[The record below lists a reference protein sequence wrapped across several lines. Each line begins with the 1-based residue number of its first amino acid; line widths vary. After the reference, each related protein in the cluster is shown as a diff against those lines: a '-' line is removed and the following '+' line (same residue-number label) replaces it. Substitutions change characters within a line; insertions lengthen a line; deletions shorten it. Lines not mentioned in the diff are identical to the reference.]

1 MNAAPGQSLT
11 FTSCN
16 WEENGAVSGFGLAAG
31 ELLVLTEPALPRGA
45 GSGPEAPLRV
55 PGSTDTFSSLPLPR
69 LTFKLC
75 HLYWNWPG
83 TVRVPA
89 PCKYAHKLAFLS
101 GQILHHEPGA
111 QLCDKLF
118 FL

>member
-1 MNAAPGQSLT
+1 MPRQSLT
-11 FTSCN
+11 FNSCGR
-16 WEENGAVSGFGLAAG
+16 EENSLVSRFGLAAFAAPCCCS
-31 ELLVLTEPALPRGA
+31 TALPSGA
-45 GSGPEAPLRV
+45 GSGPEAAILQAPGCRGTLTASPLAV
-55 PGSTDTFSSLPLPR
+55 PR

-101 GQILHHEPGA
+101 GQVLHHEPSA